1 LNMYI
6 GQSES
11 NVRDVFARAR
21 RASPCIIFFD
31 ELDAL
36 APNRGKNGDA
46 GDESHD
52 VKFHEVVSTVSRL

>member
-1 LNMYI
+1 MTLCVNFLIPMAGPELLNMYV

-21 RASPCIIFFD
+21 EASPCIIFFD

-46 GDESHD
+46 GN
-52 VKFHEVVSTVSRL
+52 

>member
-1 LNMYI
+1 MAGPELLNMYV

-21 RASPCIIFFD
+21 EASPCIIFFD

-46 GDESHD
+46 GN
-52 VKFHEVVSTVSRL
+52 